1 MIKKINKNEVKP
13 KRDPCG
19 LVRELYHS
27 KNLSIAHNTIVESAR
42 NHMHQTIDETYY
54 VLKGKGQL
62 MIGKEIL
69 NIKDG
74 DIIPVS
80 KGTWHYLQSS
90 EGIPLEVLVV
100 TNPRYNPED
109 LFLMGK

>member
-1 MIKKINKNEVKP
+1 MFKKINKNEIKQ

-27 KNLSIAHNTIVESAR
+27 DNLSIAHNTILESAR
-42 NHMHQTIDETYY
+42 NHMHRTIDETYY
-54 VLKGKGQL
+54 VLKGKGKL
-62 MIGKEIL
+62 IIGKEIL
-69 NIKDG
+69 KIKEG

-90 EGIPLEVLVV
+90 DATPLEVLVV
-100 TNPRYNPED
+100 TTPKYNPED